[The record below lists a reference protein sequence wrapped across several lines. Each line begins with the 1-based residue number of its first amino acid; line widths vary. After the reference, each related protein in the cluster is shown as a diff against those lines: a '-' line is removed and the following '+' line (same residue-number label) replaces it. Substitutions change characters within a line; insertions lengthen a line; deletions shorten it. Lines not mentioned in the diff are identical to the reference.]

1 VYDSRVVLELEAGG
15 APLPASP
22 VTVHMHPT
30 NAIFLTLHAAQ
41 LALYGSVSGVRL
53 AVWDSPRAA
62 LDLAAA
68 ALTAACFSADG
79 QFCYAASADGSMA
92 VFSADALMPLANI
105 AIPEMAPPQVSRDRL
120 RPIQWYR
127 VGVHYNYV

>member
-68 ALTAACFSADG
+68 AAALTAACFSADG
-79 QFCYAASADGSMA
+79 QFCYAASAAGSMA
-92 VFSADALMPLANI
+92 VFSADALTPLANI

-120 RPIQWYR
+120 RSIQ
-127 VGVHYNYV
+127 